1 MHVFLLI
8 FAAFL
13 FLGLDPSPISPDYI
27 VGPYTRAFNLSFFFF
42 KNLAGDE
49 SIQRVGGSLEKLFL
63 CLKLG
68 DFMFNVVDDKLLGV
82 VLGFFC
88 KMDVRFLDGPGLGFL
103 LVYLHFDRV
112 FDFWK

>member
-1 MHVFLLI
+1 LHVFLLI

-13 FLGLDPSPISPDYI
+13 LLGLDPSPISPDHI

-42 KNLAGDE
+42 ENLAGDE

-63 CLKLG
+63 CMELR
-68 DFMFNVVDDKLLGV
+68 DFILDIVDNKFLGV

-88 KMDVRFLDGPGLGFL
+88 KMNVHFLDGPGLGL
-103 LVYLHFDRV
+103 ILVYLHFDRV